1 MLKSYLDFEQP
12 IADLEQ
18 QVIDLQDS
26 ELDDI
31 SLQKEVVRLNESIM
45 KTTEKIYSNLS
56 PWQNVQVAR
65 HPERPHFIDYI
76 ERITDSFDE
85 LHGDRHF
92 SDDRA
97 VLGGIGSIGEYNV
110 MFIGHEKG
118 RSTEEKILHNFGMSQ
133 PEGYRKACRLMEL
146 AERFSM
152 PIVTL
157 IDTPGA
163 YPGIDSEERGQSEAI
178 AHNLRVMSS
187 LKTPIIVNVVGEGG
201 SGGALAL
208 GVGDHITMLENS
220 TYSVASPEACAS
232 IVWRDATMA
241 EKAAEAMKLNATS
254 ILELGL
260 IDEIIPEPLGGA
272 HRDRSLILKNVR
284 ETILKNLSLFKE
296 MSAEEILDQRK
307 NKFLKIGRGKG
318 FITNPE
324 SLSTLESKRNIVEQ
338 FFIRDQKK
346 IYYIAGFI
354 LLVAAL
360 VISFL

>member
-18 QVIDLQDS
+18 QIIDLKDS
-26 ELDDI
+26 DLDEESI
-31 SLQKEVVRLNESIM
+31 KIEVIRLNESIL
-45 KTTEKIYSNLS
+45 KTTEKIYSNLT

-65 HPERPHFIDYI
+65 HPERPHFLDYI
-76 ERITDSFDE
+76 ERISDEFDE

-97 VLGGIGSIGEYNV
+97 VIGGIGSIGEYKV

-146 AERFSM
+146 AERFSL

-157 IDTPGA
+157 VDTPGA

-208 GVGDHITMLENS
+208 GVGDHISMLEHS

-232 IVWRDATMA
+232 IVWRDSTKADL
-241 EKAAEAMKLNATS
+241 AAEAMKLNAKS
-254 ILELGL
+254 VHDLGL
-260 IDEIIPEPLGGA
+260 IDEVIPEPLGGA
-272 HRDRSLILKNVR
+272 HRSFDQASSNLSKVLI
-284 ETILKNLSLFKE
+284 KNLDELTNMSIDSLLDRRYKRL
-296 MSAEEILDQRK
+296 MSYGSI
-307 NKFLKIGRGKG
+307 
-318 FITNPE
+318 
-324 SLSTLESKRNIVEQ
+324 
-338 FFIRDQKK
+338 
-346 IYYIAGFI
+346 
-354 LLVAAL
+354 
-360 VISFL
+360 

>member
-18 QVIDLQDS
+18 QVIDLKDS
-26 ELDDI
+26 DLDEESI
-31 SLQKEVVRLNESIM
+31 KTEVIRLNESIL
-45 KTTEKIYSNLS
+45 KTTEKIYSNLT

-65 HPERPHFIDYI
+65 HPERPHFLDYI
-76 ERITDSFDE
+76 ERISDEFDE

-97 VLGGIGSIGEYNV
+97 VIGGIGSIGEYKV
-110 MFIGHEKG
+110 IFIGHEKG

-146 AERFSM
+146 AERFSL

-157 IDTPGA
+157 VDTPGA

-187 LKTPIIVNVVGEGG
+187 LKTPIIVNIVGEGG

-208 GVGDHITMLENS
+208 GVGDHISMLEHS

-232 IVWRDATMA
+232 IVWRDSTKADL
-241 EKAAEAMKLNATS
+241 AAEAMKLNAVS
-254 ILELGL
+254 VHDLGL
-260 IDEIIPEPLGGA
+260 IDEVIPEPLGGA
-272 HRDRSLILKNVR
+272 HRSFDQASSNLSKVLI
-284 ETILKNLSLFKE
+284 KNLDELTNMSIDSLLDRRYKRL
-296 MSAEEILDQRK
+296 MSYGSI
-307 NKFLKIGRGKG
+307 
-318 FITNPE
+318 
-324 SLSTLESKRNIVEQ
+324 
-338 FFIRDQKK
+338 
-346 IYYIAGFI
+346 
-354 LLVAAL
+354 
-360 VISFL
+360 

>member
-18 QVIDLQDS
+18 KILDLKDSDLDEGAIQSEVI
-26 ELDDI
+26 
-31 SLQKEVVRLNESIM
+31 RLNESIM
-45 KTTEKIYSNLS
+45 KTTEKIYSDLS
-56 PWQNVQVAR
+56 PWQSVQVAR
-65 HPERPHFIDYI
+65 HPERPHFSDYI
-76 ERITDSFDE
+76 ERITEEFDE

-97 VLGGIGSIGEYNV
+97 VIGGIGSIGEYKV

-118 RSTEEKILHNFGMSQ
+118 RSTDEKILHNFGMSQ

-157 IDTPGA
+157 VDTPGA

-208 GVGDHITMLENS
+208 GVGDHITMLEHS

-232 IVWRDATMA
+232 IVWRDSNKADQ
-241 EKAAEAMKLNATS
+241 AAEAMKLNADS
-254 ILELGL
+254 ILELRL
-260 IDEIIPEPLGGA
+260 IDEIIAEPLGGA
-272 HRDRSLILKNVR
+272 HRNYDQASSNLSKV
-284 ETILKNLSLFKE
+284 ILKNLDELTKLPIDVLIE
-296 MSAEEILDQRK
+296 KRYERLMSYGSI
-307 NKFLKIGRGKG
+307 
-318 FITNPE
+318 
-324 SLSTLESKRNIVEQ
+324 
-338 FFIRDQKK
+338 
-346 IYYIAGFI
+346 
-354 LLVAAL
+354 
-360 VISFL
+360 

>member
-18 QVIDLQDS
+18 QVIDLKDS
-26 ELDDI
+26 DLDEESI
-31 SLQKEVVRLNESIM
+31 KTEVIRLNESIL
-45 KTTEKIYSNLS
+45 KTTEKIYSNLT

-65 HPERPHFIDYI
+65 HPERPHFLDYI
-76 ERITDSFDE
+76 ERISDEFDE

-97 VLGGIGSIGEYNV
+97 VIGGIGSIGEYKV

-146 AERFSM
+146 AERFSL

-157 IDTPGA
+157 VDTPGA

-208 GVGDHITMLENS
+208 GVGDHISMLEHS

-232 IVWRDATMA
+232 IVWRDSTKADL
-241 EKAAEAMKLNATS
+241 AAEAMKLNAGS
-254 ILELGL
+254 VQDLGL
-260 IDEIIPEPLGGA
+260 IDEVIPEPLGGA
-272 HRDRSLILKNVR
+272 HRSFDQASSNLSKVLI
-284 ETILKNLSLFKE
+284 KNLDELTNMSIDSLLDRRYKRL
-296 MSAEEILDQRK
+296 MSYGSI
-307 NKFLKIGRGKG
+307 
-318 FITNPE
+318 
-324 SLSTLESKRNIVEQ
+324 
-338 FFIRDQKK
+338 
-346 IYYIAGFI
+346 
-354 LLVAAL
+354 
-360 VISFL
+360 

>member
-18 QVIDLQDS
+18 QVLDLKDS
-26 ELDDI
+26 ALDES
-31 SLQKEVVRLNESIM
+31 SLQREVVRLNESIM
-45 KTTEKIYSNLS
+45 KTTEKIYSNLTS
-56 PWQNVQVAR
+56 WQNVQVAR
-65 HPERPHFIDYI
+65 HPERPHFIDYV
-76 ERITDSFDE
+76 ERITDNFDE

-97 VLGGIGSIGEYNV
+97 VIGGICSIGDYKV
-110 MFIGHEKG
+110 MLIGHEKG
-118 RSTEEKILHNFGMSQ
+118 RTTEEKIKHNFGMSQ

-187 LKTPIIVNVVGEGG
+187 LKSPIIVNVVGEGG

-232 IVWRDATMA
+232 IVWRDSTMA
-241 EKAAEAMKLNATS
+241 DKAAEAMKLNAKN
-254 ILELGL
+254 ILNLGL

-272 HRDRSLILKNVR
+272 HRNFDQVSSNLSRS
-284 ETILKNLSLFKE
+284 ILKNLDILTKLPINE
-296 MSAEEILDQRK
+296 LVEKRYERLMSYGSI
-307 NKFLKIGRGKG
+307 
-318 FITNPE
+318 
-324 SLSTLESKRNIVEQ
+324 
-338 FFIRDQKK
+338 
-346 IYYIAGFI
+346 
-354 LLVAAL
+354 
-360 VISFL
+360 

>member
-12 IADLEQ
+12 IAELEQ
-18 QVIDLQDS
+18 KVLDLQDS
-26 ELDDI
+26 ELDDDSI
-31 SLQKEVVRLNESIM
+31 RKEVIRLNESIM

-65 HPERPHFIDYI
+65 HPERPHFLDYI
-76 ERITDSFDE
+76 ERISDEFDE

-97 VLGGIGSIGEYNV
+97 VIGGIGSIGEYKV

-133 PEGYRKACRLMEL
+133 PEGYRKACRLMQL
-146 AERFSM
+146 AEQFSL
-152 PIVTL
+152 PIITL
-157 IDTPGA
+157 VDTPGA

-178 AHNLRVMSS
+178 ANNLRVMSS
-187 LKTPIIVNVVGEGG
+187 LKTPIIVNIVGEGG

-232 IVWRDATMA
+232 IVWRDATKA
-241 EKAAEAMKLNATS
+241 ELAADAMKLNATS

-260 IDEIIPEPLGGA
+260 IDEIIQEPLGGA
-272 HRDRSLILKNVR
+272 HRSFDQVSS
-284 ETILKNLSLFKE
+284 NLSKSLVKTLDALTDIPINTLIE
-296 MSAEEILDQRK
+296 KRYERLMSYGSI
-307 NKFLKIGRGKG
+307 
-318 FITNPE
+318 
-324 SLSTLESKRNIVEQ
+324 
-338 FFIRDQKK
+338 
-346 IYYIAGFI
+346 
-354 LLVAAL
+354 
-360 VISFL
+360 

>member
-12 IADLEQ
+12 IAELEQ
-18 QVIDLQDS
+18 KVLELQDS
-26 ELDDI
+26 GLDDDSI
-31 SLQKEVVRLNESIM
+31 RKEVIRLNESIM

-65 HPERPHFIDYI
+65 HPERPHFLDYI
-76 ERITDSFDE
+76 ERISDEFDE

-97 VLGGIGSIGEYNV
+97 VIGGIGSIGEYKV

-133 PEGYRKACRLMEL
+133 PEGYRKACRLMQL
-146 AERFSM
+146 AEQFSL
-152 PIVTL
+152 PIITL
-157 IDTPGA
+157 VDTPGA

-178 AHNLRVMSS
+178 ANNLRVMSS
-187 LKTPIIVNVVGEGG
+187 LKTPIIVNIVGEGG

-232 IVWRDATMA
+232 IVWRDATKA
-241 EKAAEAMKLNATS
+241 ELAADAMKLNATS

-260 IDEIIPEPLGGA
+260 IDEIIQEPLGGA
-272 HRDRSLILKNVR
+272 HRSFDQVSS
-284 ETILKNLSLFKE
+284 NLSKSLLKTLDALTDIPINTLIE
-296 MSAEEILDQRK
+296 KRYERLMSYGSI
-307 NKFLKIGRGKG
+307 
-318 FITNPE
+318 
-324 SLSTLESKRNIVEQ
+324 
-338 FFIRDQKK
+338 
-346 IYYIAGFI
+346 
-354 LLVAAL
+354 
-360 VISFL
+360 

>member
-18 QVIDLQDS
+18 KILDLKDSDLDEGAIQSEVI
-26 ELDDI
+26 
-31 SLQKEVVRLNESIM
+31 RLNESIM
-45 KTTEKIYSNLS
+45 KTTEKIYSDLS

-65 HPERPHFIDYI
+65 HPERPHFTDYI
-76 ERITDSFDE
+76 KRITEDFDE

-97 VLGGIGSIGEYNV
+97 VIGGIGSIGEYKV

-118 RSTEEKILHNFGMSQ
+118 RSTDEKILHNFGMSQ

-157 IDTPGA
+157 VDTPGA

-208 GVGDHITMLENS
+208 GVGDHITMLEHS

-232 IVWRDATMA
+232 IVWRDSTKAD
-241 EKAAEAMKLNATS
+241 EAAEAMKLNADS
-254 ILELGL
+254 ILELRL
-260 IDEIIPEPLGGA
+260 IDEIIAEPLGGA
-272 HRDRSLILKNVR
+272 HRNYDQASSNLSKV
-284 ETILKNLSLFKE
+284 ILKNLDELTKLPIDVLIE
-296 MSAEEILDQRK
+296 KRYERLMSYGSI
-307 NKFLKIGRGKG
+307 
-318 FITNPE
+318 
-324 SLSTLESKRNIVEQ
+324 
-338 FFIRDQKK
+338 
-346 IYYIAGFI
+346 
-354 LLVAAL
+354 
-360 VISFL
+360 

>member
-18 QVIDLQDS
+18 QVIDLKDS
-26 ELDDI
+26 DLDEESI
-31 SLQKEVVRLNESIM
+31 KTEVIRLNESIL
-45 KTTEKIYSNLS
+45 KTTEKIYSNLT

-65 HPERPHFIDYI
+65 HPERPHFLDYI
-76 ERITDSFDE
+76 ERISDEFDE

-97 VLGGIGSIGEYNV
+97 VIGGIGSIGEYKV

-146 AERFSM
+146 AERFSL

-157 IDTPGA
+157 VDTPGA

-208 GVGDHITMLENS
+208 GVGDHISMLEHS

-232 IVWRDATMA
+232 IVWRDSTKADL
-241 EKAAEAMKLNATS
+241 AAEAMKLNA
-254 ILELGL
+254 ENVQDLGL
-260 IDEIIPEPLGGA
+260 IDEVIPEPLGGA
-272 HRDRSLILKNVR
+272 HRSFDQASSNLSKVLI
-284 ETILKNLSLFKE
+284 KNLDELTNMSIDSLLDRRYKRL
-296 MSAEEILDQRK
+296 MSYGSI
-307 NKFLKIGRGKG
+307 
-318 FITNPE
+318 
-324 SLSTLESKRNIVEQ
+324 
-338 FFIRDQKK
+338 
-346 IYYIAGFI
+346 
-354 LLVAAL
+354 
-360 VISFL
+360 

>member
-18 QVIDLQDS
+18 QVIDLKDS
-26 ELDDI
+26 DLDEESI
-31 SLQKEVVRLNESIM
+31 KIEVIRLNESIL
-45 KTTEKIYSNLS
+45 KTTEKIYSNLT

-65 HPERPHFIDYI
+65 HPERPHFLDYI
-76 ERITDSFDE
+76 ERISDEFDE

-97 VLGGIGSIGEYNV
+97 VIGGIGSIGEYKV

-118 RSTEEKILHNFGMSQ
+118 RSTEEKIIHNFGMSQ

-146 AERFSM
+146 AERFSL

-157 IDTPGA
+157 VDTPGA

-208 GVGDHITMLENS
+208 GVGDHISMLEHS

-232 IVWRDATMA
+232 IVWRDSTKADL
-241 EKAAEAMKLNATS
+241 AAEAMKLNAVS
-254 ILELGL
+254 VHDLGL
-260 IDEIIPEPLGGA
+260 IDEVIPEPLGGA
-272 HRDRSLILKNVR
+272 HRSFDQASSNLSKVLI
-284 ETILKNLSLFKE
+284 KNLDELTNMSIDSLLDRRYKRL
-296 MSAEEILDQRK
+296 MSYGSI
-307 NKFLKIGRGKG
+307 
-318 FITNPE
+318 
-324 SLSTLESKRNIVEQ
+324 
-338 FFIRDQKK
+338 
-346 IYYIAGFI
+346 
-354 LLVAAL
+354 
-360 VISFL
+360 

>member
-18 QVIDLQDS
+18 KILDLKDSDLDEGAIQSEVI
-26 ELDDI
+26 
-31 SLQKEVVRLNESIM
+31 RLNESIM
-45 KTTEKIYSNLS
+45 KTTEKIYSDLS
-56 PWQNVQVAR
+56 SWQNVQVAR
-65 HPERPHFIDYI
+65 HPERPHFSDYI
-76 ERITDSFDE
+76 ERITEEFDE

-97 VLGGIGSIGEYNV
+97 VIGGIGSIGEYKV

-118 RSTEEKILHNFGMSQ
+118 RSTDEKILHNFGMSQ

-157 IDTPGA
+157 VDTPGA

-208 GVGDHITMLENS
+208 GVGDHITMLEHS

-232 IVWRDATMA
+232 IVWRDSTKAD
-241 EKAAEAMKLNATS
+241 EAAEAMKLNADS

-260 IDEIIPEPLGGA
+260 IDEIIAEPLGGA
-272 HRDRSLILKNVR
+272 HRNYDQASSNLSKV
-284 ETILKNLSLFKE
+284 ILKNLDELTKLPIDVLIE
-296 MSAEEILDQRK
+296 KRYERLMSYGSI
-307 NKFLKIGRGKG
+307 
-318 FITNPE
+318 
-324 SLSTLESKRNIVEQ
+324 
-338 FFIRDQKK
+338 
-346 IYYIAGFI
+346 
-354 LLVAAL
+354 
-360 VISFL
+360 